1 MKARLPILVL
11 ATLPVSATLA
21 LCACS
26 KSEPEPSSGSG
37 GSTPAATTTAG
48 ATPTAAANAA
58 VAAPKSSGPLA
69 SVAHPDLLDPSKA
82 NAKAPAVFKAKFTT
96 TKGDFVIEVH
106 RDWSP
111 NGADRFYN
119 LVKMG
124 FYDDTRF
131 FRAIDGFMVQF
142 GISGDPAVSARW
154 QAASIQDDPVK
165 QSNKRGY
172 VTFAQQNTPNT
183 RTTQIF
189 VNYGDNGR
197 LDGSRF
203 APFGQVTDGMNVVD
217 SLYKT
222 GEGAPMG
229 SGPSQGAIQSQG
241 NAYLDAQFPKLDAVK
256 HAEIVP

>member
-1 MKARLPILVL
+1 MKARLPLLVL
-11 ATLPVSATLA
+11 ATLSTTLA
-21 LCACS
+21 LSACS
-26 KSEPEPSSGSG
+26 KSEPEPSSGPGG
-37 GSTPAATTTAG
+37 GSTPPAASGAIPPAAT
-48 ATPTAAANAA
+48 NA

-82 NAKAPAVFKAKFTT
+82 SAKAPAVFKAKFTT
-96 TKGDFVIEVH
+96 TKGDFVVEVH

-131 FRAIDGFMVQF
+131 FRSIDGFMVQF
-142 GISGDPAVSARW
+142 GISGDPAVSAKW
-154 QAASIQDDPVK
+154 QSASIPDDPVK
-165 QSNKRGY
+165 QSNKRGF

-189 VNYGDNGR
+189 VNYGDNSR
-197 LDGSRF
+197 LDASRF

-229 SGPSQGAIQSQG
+229 AGPSQGAIQSQG

-256 HAEIVP
+256 HAEILP